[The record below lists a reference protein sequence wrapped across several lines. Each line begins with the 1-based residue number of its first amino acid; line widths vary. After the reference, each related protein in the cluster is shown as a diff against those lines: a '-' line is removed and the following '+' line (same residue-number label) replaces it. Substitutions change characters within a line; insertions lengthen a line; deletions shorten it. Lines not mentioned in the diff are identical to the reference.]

1 LPINTGETRINGER
15 ERAEEG
21 GRSKEKKKLKI
32 KGRSREENE
41 KTEERERRKEK
52 TERKNRR
59 KIHRDNSTA
68 PASSTA
74 STPPQVTSCCPVYF
88 PLA

>member
-1 LPINTGETRINGER
+1 MER

-21 GRSKEKKKLKI
+21 GKIEREKKLKI